1 MAEMGSVNLSMA
13 VEKQKLKPGLML
25 KTCLSSWSQKKGLD
39 AIVAFFIVV
48 VFNNGPKKSQ
58 G

>member
-1 MAEMGSVNLSMA
+1 MPLLLES
-13 VEKQKLKPGLML
+13 E
-25 KTCLSSWSQKKGLD
+25 KGLD